1 MLGVISV
8 EHRKTYHSKIL
19 NHPKGK
25 LIIEGPITE
34 EQLAGYQFHEGLV
47 AFRPSQQQHEA
58 LIKIASFPEGRILIA
73 RHNETIVGYVTY
85 LYPDP
90 IERWY
95 EAKLPNLIELGAI
108 EVARE
113 YRGGQIGKALLEV
126 SMMDDAMEDYIILT
140 TEYYWHWDLK
150 GTGLSVWDYRKIM
163 EKMMRAG
170 GMEFFSTDDP
180 EVCSHP
186 ANCLMARIGKRV
198 DQEAIQ
204 QFDRVRFKNRVNR

>member
-1 MLGVISV
+1 M
-8 EHRKTYHSKIL
+8 EHKKTYFSRTFPHE
-19 NHPKGK
+19 KGE
-25 LIIEGPITE
+25 LIIEGPVSP
-34 EQLAGYQFHEGLV
+34 EQLAGCSFHEGLK
-47 AFRPSQQQHEA
+47 AFRPPKQQQEA
-58 LIKIASFPEGRILIA
+58 LVKIAAFPEGRINIA
-73 RHNETIVGYVTY
+73 RVGNLIVGYVTF

-90 IERWY
+90 LERWY

-108 EVARE
+108 EVAAE
-113 YRGGQIGKALLEV
+113 YRGARIGKSLLEL
-126 SMMDDAMEDYIILT
+126 SMLDDAMEDYIVIT

-150 GTGLSVWDYRKIM
+150 GTGLTVWDYRKVM

-198 DQEAIQ
+198 DQDSIQ
-204 QFDRVRFKNRVNR
+204 QFDRVRFKNRVNH